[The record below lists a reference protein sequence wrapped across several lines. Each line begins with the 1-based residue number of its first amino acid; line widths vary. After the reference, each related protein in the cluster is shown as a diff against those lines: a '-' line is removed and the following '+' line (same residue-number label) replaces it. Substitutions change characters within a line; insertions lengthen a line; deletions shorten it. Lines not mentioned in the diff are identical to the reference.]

1 MSETILKRYYYEYMH
16 YENYDEYRKAKL
28 NEYVLEA
35 RKGTSIKI
43 FKHPV
48 ALDPDKISFYDRRK
62 KSTCHLK
69 LISSLRD
76 EATPENTEKFLKYL
90 VTAREP
96 ISFEIIGQD
105 KKIIYQITVSKRDIL
120 LVQDALESSWQY
132 LWTEKVDEDPLY
144 THYLTRARN
153 QGLVF
158 LLYDAWLTPPYFLPI
173 TTFSDFNTDPL
184 EPVYRLL
191 SSLKDRELGFY
202 QVLVSPSFSDW
213 PARIKRALAMRIADF
228 EFEREVHPLYYSED
242 VELKATEQKAQLK
255 ADPNSSFFAVSV
267 RFGVFIEKDHLNL
280 EDFDPDHLLNAFSK
294 GTNKFYLLRRTN
306 YFEAGLPKKDHL
318 YLFFNRVSFRQ
329 GMILNSA
336 ELAGLMHF
344 PSKTI
349 LEKDYK
355 VDKVGKSRSAPD
367 IALGN
372 KLILGE
378 NIHRGKRKLVSLE
391 PKQRT
396 RHMYVIGTTGAG
408 KTYFL
413 LNMVAQ
419 DIANGE
425 GVGVFDPHGQL
436 VPMILPLIPK
446 ERYEDIILFDPSKYP
461 IAFNILQP
469 ASEEEKSLLAEDI
482 VSIFRRMSISWGA
495 QMNSVLANAVLC
507 FVKSKREGNLRD
519 LRMFLLDGDFRK
531 EYLKSVD
538 DEEIRLYWQEIFP
551 KLIGNPVAP
560 ILTRLDVFLRPKII
574 RQIVGQNKNTLNF
587 REMMDERKVFLCN
600 LSGIGSDNAY
610 LLGALLVSR
619 FQQTVMT
626 RTAEE
631 EPQKHN
637 FYLYIDEFQNM
648 VCKSMEQILSGA
660 RKYGLGMILAHQE
673 LRQTWEKDREVAG
686 SVTSNP
692 LTRVC
697 FRLGDFDA
705 QKLQR
710 GFSHFES
717 EDLQNLS
724 ERETIVRIERAEYD
738 FNMRTLEAP
747 KILSKE
753 EAKQKEEQIIALSYK
768 KYATKPGDLET
779 EPQKEEVQDVKP
791 QSEDFWED

>member
-1 MSETILKRYYYEYMH
+1 MSKTILDRHFDEYLK
-16 YENYDEYRKAKL
+16 YENYEEYRQTKIRKYLA
-28 NEYVLEA
+28 ES
-35 RKGTSIKI
+35 RKGANTKI
-43 FKHPV
+43 FMDPV
-48 ALDPDKISFYDRRK
+48 ALDPDRISFYDRRRK
-62 KSTCHLK
+62 DTCYFK

-76 EATPENTEKFLKYL
+76 EVTPENTEKFLKYL

-96 ISFEIIGQD
+96 ISFEILGKN
-105 KKIIYQITVSKRDIL
+105 KKITYQITASKGDVL
-120 LVQDALESSWQY
+120 LIQDALESSCQY
-132 LWTEKVDEDPLY
+132 LWAEKLDDDPLY
-144 THYLTRARN
+144 SHYLTKTKA
-153 QGLVF
+153 QGLIF
-158 LLYDAWLTPPYFLPI
+158 LFYDAWLPPPYFLPI
-173 TTFSDFNTDPL
+173 TSFSDFNTDPL

-202 QVLVSPSFSDW
+202 QVLVLPSASNW
-213 PARIKRALAMRIADF
+213 PVQIRKALAMRIADS
-228 EFEREVHPLYYSED
+228 EFTREFHPYYSE
-242 VELKATEQKAQLK
+242 ETEFKAAEQMAHLK
-255 ADPNSSFFAVSV
+255 ADSSRSFFAVSV
-267 RFGVFIEKDHLNL
+267 RFGVFIEKRHLSL
-280 EDFDPDHLLNAFSK
+280 DRFDPNHLLNLFCH
-294 GTNKFYLLRRTN
+294 GTKKFRLLERRD
-306 YFEAGLPKKDHL
+306 YFKAGLPKEDHL

-349 LEKDYK
+349 LEKDYE
-355 VDKVGKSRSAPD
+355 VDKVGKTRSTPD

-372 KLILGE
+372 KLVLGE
-378 NIHRGKRKLVSLE
+378 NVHRGKRKLVSLE

-461 IAFNILQP
+461 IAFNILHP
-469 ASEEEKSLLAEDI
+469 TSEKEKNLLAEDI
-482 VSIFRRMSISWGA
+482 VSIFRRLSSSWGA
-495 QMNSVLANAVLC
+495 QMNSVLANAVLS

-531 EYLKSVD
+531 ECLKSVD

-631 EPQKHN
+631 ETQKHN

-747 KILSKE
+747 KIPSKE
-753 EAKQKEEQIIALSYK
+753 EARQNEQRIIALSYK
-768 KYATKPGDLET
+768 KYATKPEDIET
-779 EPQKEEVQDVKP
+779 QPQKEEAQDVQP
-791 QSEDFWED
+791 ESENFWEE